1 MSVSYSCN
9 RCGAAIPKLIDG
21 IVGPDKGKG
30 IEINIDNL
38 FFLSRELYYKAE
50 KFKVAHLCYDC
61 HIDHICVTE
70 LWATQNK
77 KFIAA
82 VNAIVE
88 EINDRNRLLD
98 GDDDDH
104 TSAWGGAGPDCI
116 AERREAA
123 HQFSKIQ

>member
-9 RCGAAIPKLIDG
+9 RCGAAIPKLVEIDTDP
-21 IVGPDKGKG
+21 VKGKG
-30 IEINIDNL
+30 VEIRIDNL
-38 FFLSRELYYKAE
+38 YYLARELYYKAE
-50 KFKVAHLCYDC
+50 KYKIAHLCYDC
-61 HIDHICVTE
+61 HADHICVTE

-77 KFIAA
+77 KFVTA
-82 VNAIVE
+82 VNKIMK